1 MGSRWR
7 STAITGKPIPEV
19 LRAEVAA
26 PLGVEREL
34 FFAVPPAEQER
45 MARLEDA
52 PGGEQMFGELPPDS
66 PILKLGPNLSWART

>member
-52 PGGEQMFGELPPDS
+52 PGGEQMFGALPPDS
-66 PILKLGPNLSWART
+66 PIHKLGPNLSWART